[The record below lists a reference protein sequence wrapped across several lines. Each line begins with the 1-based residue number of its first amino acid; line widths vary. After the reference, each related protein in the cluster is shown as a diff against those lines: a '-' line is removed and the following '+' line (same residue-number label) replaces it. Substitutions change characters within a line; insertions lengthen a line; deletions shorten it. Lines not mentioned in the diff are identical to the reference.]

1 MGHCLV
7 KQRIEVL
14 KNFGF
19 GKIPIPSIK
28 MVGAIQK
35 ICRPI
40 TLLVDQKNWLVRF
53 EARKEEVKMPH
64 LNVKTVKN
72 DI

>member
-7 KQRIEVL
+7 KQRIEEVL
-14 KNFGF
+14 KNFCF

-35 ICRPI
+35 IYRPI
-40 TLLVDQKNWLVRF
+40 TLLVDQKNLLVRF
-53 EARKEEVKMPH
+53 EARKEEVKMSH
-64 LNVKTVKN
+64 LNAKN